1 MTRIVHH
8 ILISEEYDT
17 PNEADRETVY
27 DNVDQ
32 LIGENVLEWQHH
44 IAAWGEKKKV
54 FVHQCV
60 CEAHLGS
67 DVLFHYSH
75 HMFLLLGHQG
85 NGVRLAV
92 FAYVLFPEKK
102 KKESRIMRMMHDSNR
117 CSISP

>member
-1 MTRIVHH
+1 MTRIVHR

-32 LIGENVLEWQHH
+32 LIGENVSEWQHH
-44 IAAWGEKKKV
+44 IAAWGKKKKKSLCTSMYV
-54 FVHQCV
+54 CV

-102 KKESRIMRMMHDSNR
+102 KTKRETDNENDA
-117 CSISP
+117 